1 MNAPTRLQARR
12 GSGLRGRTRAPSDKS
27 ISHRALIL
35 GALAR
40 GDTEIEGLLEAHDVL
55 ATAGAVRAFGA
66 DVERTGPGRWRI
78 RGQGEFRQPEG
89 VIDCGNSGTAAR
101 LLMGAMGGFPIEAT
115 FDGDAS
121 LRRRPMDRVLKP
133 LAAMGVQVR
142 CPEARLPA
150 TLYGGFLRGLAYE
163 PPVASAQVKS
173 AVLLAGLNASTPTLV
188 LEPKRTRDH
197 TERMLAAFGADIDV
211 EHSDEAWII
220 RLQPGRR
227 LRGTRV
233 AVPGDPSSAV
243 FPLAAALITP
253 GSEVTVEGVLLN
265 PLRAGL
271 FETLREMGA
280 NMEISG
286 EREEGGEPV
295 GDVTARTSQLRGVVV
310 PASRAPSMIDEYP
323 VLAAVAAFAE
333 GSTVMCGV
341 EELRHKE
348 SDRIALLARGLA
360 ACGVE
365 VEEEMD
371 GLTVHGDGGT
381 PHGGAEVHTQ
391 GDHRIAMAHLVLG
404 LGSAEPVTVDHAEMI
419 ATSFPTFLELMR
431 GLGAEIAEA

>member
-1 MNAPTRLQARR
+1 
-12 GSGLRGRTRAPSDKS
+12 LRGRTRAPSDKS
-27 ISHRALIL
+27 VSHRALII
-35 GALAR
+35 GALAL
-40 GDTEIEGLLEAHDVL
+40 GETEIEGLLEADDVL

-66 DVERTGPGRWRI
+66 GVEQTGPGLWRVH
-78 RGQGEFRQPEG
+78 GHGEFRQPQG

-101 LLMGAMGGFPIEAT
+101 LLMGAMAGFPVEAT

-142 CPEARLPA
+142 CPEERLPA

-188 LEPKRTRDH
+188 LEQKRTRDH
-197 TERMLAAFGADIDV
+197 TERMLAGFGADIDV
-211 EHSDEAWII
+211 EHNDEAWII
-220 RLQPGRR
+220 RLQPGTR
-227 LRGTRV
+227 LRGTKV
-233 AVPGDPSSAV
+233 TVPGDPSSAA
-243 FPLAAALITP
+243 FPLAAALVTP

-265 PLRAGL
+265 PLRSG
-271 FETLREMGA
+271 FIETLREMGA
-280 NMEISG
+280 NIEVSG
-286 EREEGGEPV
+286 ERDAGGEIV
-295 GDVTARTSQLRGVVV
+295 GDVTARTSQLKGVVV
-310 PASRAPSMIDEYP
+310 PAARAPSMIDEYP
-323 VLAAVAAFAE
+323 VLAAVAAFAD
-333 GSTVMCGV
+333 GSTVMCGI
-341 EELRHKE
+341 EDLRHKE

-371 GLTVHGDGGT
+371 GLTIHGDGQ
-381 PHGGAEVHTQ
+381 PPYGGADVHTH

-404 LGSAEPVTVDHAEMI
+404 LGSEQPVTVDRAEMI
-419 ATSFPTFLELMR
+419 STSFPGFVDLMR
-431 GLGAEIAEA
+431 GLGADLAEA